1 MPEWHKNLNAD
12 PGWGA
17 AAFDGA
23 EEMTPKRIK
32 ILKTKLVEKNLI
44 CMSGGNV
51 FIFLTS
57 INCWSI
63 MCSDQ
68 AISHCNSLMEADSAT
83 VNFNKAFGP
92 FVEFMER
99 HAVDNVAT
107 VLPQSI
113 CIGTTRLRVVCRPT
127 GLSLKPCE
135 SLLPV
140 FPDKGFD
147 IPARLCYGSIASRR
161 WPSEWEK
168 TERYPMYRFLKPL
181 FVDPID
187 MSTIEWCIGNA
198 LVDPHSSSKAV
209 VLYGQGG
216 RGKGTFLGAL
226 TIALI
231 GCCGT
236 IPDGALVSVSRGM
249 PVSIASTIVSNRIVT
264 AGDVGSMDD
273 TTNLSIIKTI
283 TGHDFI
289 PIPPTRARSACTLFY
304 ASNRL
309 DDPTI
314 NTEWPTEAIMR
325 RAVVINFTAYIPEG
339 IEDVTPQ
346 DPVSRLDF
354 ALRCVHTRLSNP
366 YMPVSPFT
374 VITTIL
380 GSKIDDAMK
389 FLAPIDPEEA
399 DEDEVILAN
408 NIIAGYAGVT
418 TAVVGQLATRIS
430 HNAVCE
436 IRSKKYIKGIVP
448 SNAYVF

>member
-1 MPEWHKNLNAD
+1 MPDWHKNLVAD
-12 PGWGA
+12 AGWGA
-17 AAFDGA
+17 AAFEGA
-23 EEMTPKRIK
+23 EDLTPKRIK
-32 ILKTKLVEKNLI
+32 ILKTKLVEKKLI
-44 CMSGGNV
+44 CMSGGNI

-107 VLPQSI
+107 SIPQSI

-135 SLLPV
+135 SLLPT

-147 IPARLCYGSIASRR
+147 IPSRLCYGSIASRR
-161 WPSEWEK
+161 WPPEWER
-168 TERYPMYRFLKPL
+168 TEGYPMYRFLKPL

-187 MSTIEWCIGNA
+187 MSSIEWCIGNA

-209 VLYGQGG
+209 ILYGQGG

-226 TIALI
+226 TIALM

-236 IPDGALVSVSRGM
+236 IPDGALVSMNRGM

-273 TTNLSIIKTI
+273 TTNLSIIKNI
-283 TGHDFI
+283 TGHDYI

-309 DDPTI
+309 DDPTLNI
-314 NTEWPTEAIMR
+314 EWPTEAIMR

-354 ALRCVHTRLSNP
+354 ALRCVHTRLMNSQ
-366 YMPVSPFT
+366 MPVSSFT

-399 DEDEVILAN
+399 DDDEVILAN

-418 TAVVGQLATRIS
+418 TATVGQLAFKIS

-448 SNAYVF
+448 SMDYVY

>member
-1 MPEWHKNLNAD
+1 MPEWHKSLVAD
-12 PGWGA
+12 AGWGA
-17 AAFDGA
+17 NAFEGA

-32 ILKTKLVEKNLI
+32 ILKTKLVEKKLI

-99 HAVDNVAT
+99 HAVDNVASSI
-107 VLPQSI
+107 PQSI
-113 CIGTTRLRVVCRPT
+113 CIGTTRLRVVCRPN

-161 WPSEWEK
+161 WPPEWEK
-168 TERYPMYRFLKPL
+168 TESYPMYRFLKPL

-187 MSTIEWCIGNA
+187 MSSIEWCIGNA

-236 IPDGALVSVSRGM
+236 IPDGALVSLSRGM

-309 DDPTI
+309 DDPTA

-366 YMPVSPFT
+366 NMPVSSFT

-389 FLAPIDPEEA
+389 FLCPIDPEEA
-399 DEDEVILAN
+399 DEEEVIIAN
-408 NIIAGYAGVT
+408 NIVAAYAGVT
-418 TAVVGQLATRIS
+418 TERVGQLALRIS

-436 IRSKKYIKGIVP
+436 IRSKRYIKGIVP
-448 SNAYVF
+448 SSDYTY